1 LNWQKV
7 KRNYS
12 DFRIGLPIIAPLL
25 AISNFVLLAYNF
37 TDLKDM
43 MPIEIFGIIFATG
56 FVSLMVL
63 MGKVFR
69 KKQQSTDFDLQFE
82 RARKHA
88 MIYRIILEAQLR
100 SFLSTD
106 KQAIEIQETIDYLK
120 SIESG
125 TV

>member
-1 LNWQKV
+1 
-7 KRNYS
+7 
-12 DFRIGLPIIAPLL
+12 
-25 AISNFVLLAYNF
+25 
-37 TDLKDM
+37 